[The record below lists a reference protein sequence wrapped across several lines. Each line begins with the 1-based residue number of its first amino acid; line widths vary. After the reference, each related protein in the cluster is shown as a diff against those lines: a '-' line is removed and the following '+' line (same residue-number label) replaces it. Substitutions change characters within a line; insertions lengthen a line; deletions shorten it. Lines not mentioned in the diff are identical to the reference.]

1 MTLLALYFFTALT
14 VSFVCSLLETILL
27 SMSHAH
33 VGLLVKEGRWSGR
46 ILRNLKNNIGHPLA
60 AILTLNTVASTLG
73 AAGVG
78 AQTFKVLGSGWVAL
92 ASGLLTFGIL
102 VFSEFLP
109 KTIGTN
115 YWKQL
120 SPLAAFL
127 IPVIIFIFYPVVR
140 SLEFMAHLI
149 ISPAKTSRVTREE
162 LIVLAEIGEHD
173 GTLAPKETK
182 IIQNLLLLREVNTR
196 DILTPRSVM
205 LAVHENDTV
214 GEIMAEH
221 APMRF
226 TRIPVYGRDRDDLKG
241 VVYRYDIMEA
251 YYTNRRDETAVTFL
265 QPLHAV
271 PDTKPLADLLDEFI
285 NRREHMFQVVDEYG
299 GTAGIVTLEDVI
311 ESLLDMEIVDEFDS
325 VVDMQAYALERWQSR
340 HNRSGT

>member
-1 MTLLALYFFTALT
+1 MARLALYFFTALT
-14 VSFVCSLLETILL
+14 VSFICSLLESILL

-33 VGLLVKEGRWSGR
+33 VAVLVKEGRRSGR
-46 ILRNLKNNIGHPLA
+46 ILRELKNNVEHPLA
-60 AILTLNTVASTLG
+60 AILTLNTVANTVG
-73 AAGVG
+73 AAAVG
-78 AQTFKVLGSGWVAL
+78 AQSFKVLGSGWVAV
-92 ASGLLTFGIL
+92 ASGVLTFCIL
-102 VFSEFLP
+102 VFSEIMP
-109 KTIGTN
+109 KTIGTR

-127 IPVIIFIFYPVVR
+127 LPVFIFLLYPVVR
-140 SLEFMAHLI
+140 SLEALAHLI
-149 ISPAKTSRVTREE
+149 SPPSKTSRITREE
-162 LIVLAEIGEHD
+162 LLVLAEIGEHD
-173 GTLAPKETK
+173 GTLAHKEAK
-182 IIQNLLLLREVNTR
+182 IIQNLLLLREVRTR

-205 LAVHENDTV
+205 QAVHENDTV

-221 APMRF
+221 SPMRF

-251 YYTNRRDETAVTFL
+251 YYTNRRDETAAMFL

-311 ESLLDMEIVDEFDS
+311 ESLLDIEIVDEFDS